1 MTMDVS
7 RRSFLGGILALTAVA
22 VAPKVMAEPLPRIV
36 GDGVHDDTA
45 GLQALFDGNPF
56 TADPR
61 YGVQWV
67 ELEDGL
73 RLTGGKFRLT
83 ETVRIVGRKHFVIEG
98 CRFDHYGPG
107 AVLNLERC
115 SEGTI
120 RSVHIAKHV
129 SHLPADRDVAALE
142 IDVDRPGPRKRW
154 IPDQYGGGRWFDM
167 PPRLT

>member
-1 MTMDVS
+1 MDVS

-45 GLQALFDGNPF
+45 GLQALFDGRPF

-67 ELEDGL
+67 EVEDAL
-73 RLTGGKFRLT
+73 RLTGGRFRLT
-83 ETVRIVGRKHFVIEG
+83 ETVKIVGRKHFVIEE

-107 AVLNLERC
+107 AVLHLDGC

-129 SHLPADRDVAALE
+129 SHLPGDRDVAALE
-142 IDVDRPGPRKRW
+142 FEAAATGPRNR
-154 IPDQYGGGRWFDM
+154 
-167 PPRLT
+167 

>member
-1 MTMDVS
+1 MVMDVS

-45 GLQALFDGNPF
+45 GLQALFDGRPF

-67 ELEDGL
+67 EVEDAL
-73 RLTGGKFRLT
+73 RLTGGHFRLT
-83 ETVRIVGRKHFVIEG
+83 NTLRIVDREYYIIDGG
-98 CRFDHYGPG
+98 LFDHWGEG
-107 AVLNLERC
+107 NLLELVGCKNGLIKNCTFQVRNSLNRG
-115 SEGTI
+115 SAI
-120 RSVHIAKHV
+120 SVD
-129 SHLPADRDVAALE
+129 PDDR
-142 IDVDRPGPRKRW
+142 GPRKMW
-154 IPDQYGGGRWFDM
+154 APDQYGGGRWFEI